1 MCTQTRERW
10 PTPGACARE
19 TAQFSPSARMQE
31 SQESIDK
38 EREVTPMDV
47 LLAFGIA
54 SVMLLLGM
62 LIRGKVRFVQSMLI
76 PAAVIGGVLGFLC
89 MNTFIPMLTDKVSFE
104 GYTTIV
110 NTLFTIS
117 FISIGLTRPAKQKKD
132 PLETGEV
139 VVDQKGRP
147 KKKKGG
153 PLYRGSMG
161 MGLVW
166 CMLFGLQGG
175 LGVLIAAVVG
185 PLFGM
190 APIYGM
196 LIPFGFCQGPG
207 QAATNGTV
215 YETVY
220 GVSNA
225 SQVAIAFAVVG
236 FLAAFIVGVPIAK
249 LGIKLGLTKSSSKLS
264 DSVARGFYTKE
275 EQRQSMGK
283 VTTYAGNIETLA
295 FHVALIGISYLV
307 ALVFSFLFSFIPA
320 IGPALAATMYLNGL
334 LGAYVVNAVVKK
346 LGLDYMQNSTL
357 QSKITGFCS
366 DYLVIMA
373 FMAVQLGAVGSWIVP
388 ILIIAAAITAV
399 TALVS
404 LFFAQR
410 FGDAND
416 FERFLGLYGTACG
429 TTPSGLSLVRI
440 VDPALSTT
448 TGAELGMMNMPEF
461 LSTFSSIV
469 IMLIASGVLPVIP
482 GAVVLVA
489 LTPIYIVI
497 MKLCGCLNKR
507 TWSLSAKWNA
517 EHSGIASAAAQA
529 GGSRLQGALTI
540 PPEQTEEAVRS
551 AMA

>member
-1 MCTQTRERW
+1 
-10 PTPGACARE
+10 
-19 TAQFSPSARMQE
+19 
-31 SQESIDK
+31 
-38 EREVTPMDV
+38 MDV
-47 LLAFGIA
+47 LMAFGVA
-54 SVMLLLGM
+54 SIMILLGM
-62 LIRGKVRFVQSMLI
+62 VIRGKFKFVQDMLI
-76 PAAVIGGVLGFLC
+76 PAAVIGGVLGFIC
-89 MNTFIPMLTDKVSFE
+89 MNTFLPLLTDKISFD

-110 NTLFTIS
+110 NTLFTVS

-132 PLETGEV
+132 PMDTGEV
-139 VVDQKGRP
+139 VLDKKGRP

-153 PLYRGSMG
+153 PLYRGAMG

-175 LGVLIAAVVG
+175 LGILVAALVG

-190 APIYGM
+190 DAIYGM

-215 YETVY
+215 YENVY
-220 GVSNA
+220 GVTNA
-225 SQVAIAFAVVG
+225 SQVAIAFAVSG

-249 LGIKLGLTKSSSKLS
+249 LGIKLGLTKNSAKQLS
-264 DSVARGFYTKE
+264 GSVARGFYSKE
-275 EQRQSMGK
+275 EQRQPMGK

-295 FHVALIGISYLV
+295 FHVALIGISYMV
-307 ALVFSFLFSFIPA
+307 ALIFSWLFSFIPA
-320 IGPALAATMYLNGL
+320 IGAAMSAMMYLNGL

-346 LGLDYMQNSTL
+346 LGLDYLQNSTL

-366 DYLVIMA
+366 DYLVVMA

-388 ILIIAAAITAV
+388 ILIIAVVITAV

-440 VDPALSTT
+440 VDPVLSTT

-469 IMLIASGVLPVIP
+469 IMLIASGVLPVLP
-482 GAVVLVA
+482 GAILLIA
-489 LTPIYIVI
+489 LTPVYII
-497 MKLCGCLNKR
+497 ILKLTGCLNKR

-517 EHSGIASAAAQA
+517 EHPGIAAAAEA
-529 GGSRLQGALTI
+529 GSSRLQGSLAI
-540 PPEQTEEAVRS
+540 PPEQTEEAIQS